1 MLLLTWLIF
10 LPFYLFWLFRKRPH
24 QRSKTYRFIR
34 SGFKIE
40 LNAGKSRPNSE
51 SKHPWHCNFV
61 YLCLK
66 FSI

>member
-40 LNAGKSRPNSE
+40 LKR
-51 SKHPWHCNFV
+51 W
-61 YLCLK
+61 
-66 FSI
+66 